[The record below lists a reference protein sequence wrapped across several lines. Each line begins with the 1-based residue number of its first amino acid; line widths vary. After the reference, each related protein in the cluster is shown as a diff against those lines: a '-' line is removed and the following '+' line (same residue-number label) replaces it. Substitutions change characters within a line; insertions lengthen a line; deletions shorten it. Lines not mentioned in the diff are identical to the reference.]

1 MSTLATCSVKISYS
15 RRRTGNTFHIHYL
28 QENRIDIRRFCLDFP
43 SWASTT
49 PAYPDISCPLH
60 YTEAPTAYAAA
71 QVGDK
76 QSVDLWLMNSQINWV
91 NPGRPYP
98 WTVADSGFS
107 ALAAQKAATLQ

>member
-1 MSTLATCSVKISYS
+1 
-15 RRRTGNTFHIHYL
+15 
-28 QENRIDIRRFCLDFP
+28 
-43 SWASTT
+43 
-49 PAYPDISCPLH
+49 ISCPLH

-76 QSVDLWLMNSQINWV
+76 QSVDLWLMNSQINWI

-98 WTVADSGFS
+98 WTVADSGFR

>member
-1 MSTLATCSVKISYS
+1 MPTWARAELCHRDSSTTRTGSVD
-15 RRRTGNTFHIHYL
+15 RRPRRTV
-28 QENRIDIRRFCLDFP
+28 CCFP

-76 QSVDLWLMNSQINWV
+76 QSVDLWLMNSQINWI

-98 WTVADSGFS
+98 WTVADSGFR